1 MSESLTGA
9 DAAQVTGLPTQPT
22 EDAAQQTPAES
33 VNQDTISREQSQEA
47 VSDDTANQAP
57 TDTEGQK
64 QTQQTG
70 GESHTDDG
78 LAKFAE
84 SQGFDLE
91 NATDDVKRALKIAH
105 DNQKAFRSKPT
116 GPKVTEATESLGDGS
131 IEAEVAQLKYQRTT
145 DEFFSQEGIDRS
157 LEAKMVE
164 ILNEKKEHMQRELTA
179 SLGAEKAQEAAKN
192 YAFQLSRDLDTLYG
206 MATLRSG
213 QSANTTAPVDV
224 EQIRREERESINKA
238 MSASAPQ
245 AHATNQSPAAPE
257 KVDLNWIQNSYDS
270 RNPEHVKLVD
280 EFFSK

>member
-47 VSDDTANQAP
+47 VSDDTANQQPNEEA
-57 TDTEGQK
+57 EK

-70 GESHTDDG
+70 GESQTDDG

-84 SQGFDLE
+84 SQGFDLA

-164 ILNEKKEHMQRELTA
+164 ILNEKKEQY
-179 SLGAEKAQEAAKN
+179 GKD
-192 YAFQLSRDLDTLYG
+192 YAFNLSRDLETLYG
-206 MATLRSG
+206 MASLKSG

-257 KVDLNWIQNSYDS
+257 KVDLNWIQTQYDS